1 MQRKEN
7 GWKKALNEVNEGI
20 RKRNRWIEEKVIDR
34 ELEHGIMSV
43 NVAGICRGI
52 CAFLMLVT

>member
-1 MQRKEN
+1 MD
-7 GWKKALNEVNEGI
+7 GKKALNEVNEGI

-34 ELEHGIMSV
+34 ELEHGIMSA